1 MSYIWK
7 KNFKEKTHILSQ
19 IPHIQIRRERVVV
32 KFAST
37 QIGLVQD
44 RGDSEFV
51 FSFQKTNHT
60 LKGRLNTSRSV
71 WDI

>member
-44 RGDSEFV
+44 RSDSECF
-51 FSFQKTNHT
+51 FSKTNHM
-60 LKGRLNTSRSV
+60 LKNRLGNSKSV